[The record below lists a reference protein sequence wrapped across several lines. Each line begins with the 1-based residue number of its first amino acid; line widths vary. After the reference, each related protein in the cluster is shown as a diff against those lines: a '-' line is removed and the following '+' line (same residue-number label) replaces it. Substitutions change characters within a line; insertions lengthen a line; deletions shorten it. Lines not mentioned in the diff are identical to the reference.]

1 MTLIMTLK
9 TMTQSSYI
17 KLPNKGKEG
26 EKVTRSLDKSLS
38 KLLLGDDET
47 KHVYTSTKL
56 SIRFQI
62 KGKSKQQPK
71 HDMMYYVK
79 CPEST
84 DDYISEIAETNMKE
98 FWILVRKAKNCTY

>member
-1 MTLIMTLK
+1 MTLK
-9 TMTQSSYI
+9 TVTQSSYI

-26 EKVTRSLDKSLS
+26 EKVTKSLDKSLS

-47 KHVYTSTKL
+47 KYVYTSTKC
-56 SIRFQI
+56 SSQFQI

-79 CPEST
+79 CPESS
-84 DDYISEIAETNMKE
+84 DDYISEIAEISMKE
-98 FWILVRKAKNCTY
+98 FWILVSKAKNRTY

>member
-1 MTLIMTLK
+1 MTLK
-9 TMTQSSYI
+9 TVTQSSYI

-26 EKVTRSLDKSLS
+26 EKVTKSLDKSLS

-47 KHVYTSTKL
+47 KYVYTSTKR
-56 SIRFQI
+56 SSQFQI

-79 CPEST
+79 CPESS
-84 DDYISEIAETNMKE
+84 DDYISEIAEISMKE
-98 FWILVRKAKNCTY
+98 FWILVSKAKNRTY